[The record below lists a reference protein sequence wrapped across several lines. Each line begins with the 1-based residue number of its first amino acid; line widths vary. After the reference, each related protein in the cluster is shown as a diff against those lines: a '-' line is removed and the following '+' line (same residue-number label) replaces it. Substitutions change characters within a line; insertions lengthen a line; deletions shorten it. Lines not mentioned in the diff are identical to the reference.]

1 MLAAQLPEGRRQH
14 PLKLA
19 GGTLTT
25 GRRVDGPDSLEVVKH
40 AAGMLLAHLRFRTSG
55 YWQAVMCRQCVLQ
68 RRRGWYGCV
77 VSEMAI
83 RPNRCWCPG
92 Y

>member
-40 AAGMLLAHLRFRTSG
+40 AAGMLLAHLRFRSLERG
-55 YWQAVMCRQCVLQ
+55 KRLCV
-68 RRRGWYGCV
+68 GSVCSKGDV
-77 VSEMAI
+77 DGTDA
-83 RPNRCWCPG
+83 
-92 Y
+92 